1 MENKEIIISNE
12 KELHY
17 KVVQFIKRFRKDAI
31 LVPGLGEHQ
40 VNSGLRTDSYFK
52 GYTSGQP
59 DIMILNSH
67 RYYAG
72 LCLELKTPTGKGI
85 TSSNQKEFLNQ
96 MELINYKVIIS
107 NDYDYII
114 VQLLEYFKDIMYPC
128 KYCCTKRGYKTFE
141 KLLKHHDLFHKI
153 NH

>member
-1 MENKEIIISNE
+1 MENKEFIISNE

-17 KVVQFIKRFRKDAI
+17 KVIQFIKRFRKDVI

-40 VNSGLRTDSYFK
+40 VNSGLRSDSFYK

-72 LCLELKTPTGKGI
+72 LCIELKTPTGKGI
-85 TSSNQKEFLNQ
+85 TSSNQKDFFDKDGT
-96 MELINYKVIIS
+96 Y
-107 NDYDYII
+107 
-114 VQLLEYFKDIMYPC
+114 QL
-128 KYCCTKRGYKTFE
+128 
-141 KLLKHHDLFHKI
+141 
-153 NH
+153 